1 MSKLSTEEVKHI
13 AKLSRLELSAE
24 EEDLYAGQL
33 SSVLSYVDQLG
44 EVDTDSVEPMAN
56 ITGLINVDRPD
67 EAKDSKISYDNIA
80 KNAPE
85 FRDGSFV
92 VPGVFE

>member
-1 MSKLSTEEVKHI
+1 MSKLSIEEVKHI
-13 AKLSRLELSAE
+13 AKLSRLELSSD

-33 SSVLSYVDQLG
+33 SSILTYVDQLG
-44 EVDTDSVEPMAN
+44 EVDTDGIEPTAN
-56 ITGLINVDRPD
+56 ITGLSNIDRAD
-67 EAKDSKISYDNIA
+67 EVKESNISHDNIA